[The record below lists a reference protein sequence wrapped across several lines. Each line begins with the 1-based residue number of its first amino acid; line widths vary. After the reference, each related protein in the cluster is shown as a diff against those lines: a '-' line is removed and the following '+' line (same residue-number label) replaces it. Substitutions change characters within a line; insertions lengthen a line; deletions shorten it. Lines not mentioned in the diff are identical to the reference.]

1 MNAVRQFRQMLFSRA
16 PSPPRSVRTFGFLH
30 LDSATKIEEE
40 RCQPTKE
47 IFTTRFGSATC
58 TIPDTK
64 FCLNWVLEPIP
75 RCGFVETFGASTQI
89 SLKSQL
95 IAFRD
100 HRYVALKVYIYS
112 SKSNREVEVLRH
124 LSNINPESHPGR
136 SVIRTMLDNFEI
148 NGS

>member
-1 MNAVRQFRQMLFSRA
+1 MMNAVRQFRQMLFSRA

-40 RCQPTKE
+40 RMPAYERNFYYPVRLGDVYHSRYQ
-47 IFTTRFGSATC
+47 
-58 TIPDTK
+58 
-64 FCLNWVLEPIP
+64 VLSKL
-75 RCGFVETFGASTQI
+75 GFGANSTVWFCRD
-89 SLKSQL
+89 L
-95 IAFRD
+95 RD

>member
-1 MNAVRQFRQMLFSRA
+1 
-16 PSPPRSVRTFGFLH
+16 
-30 LDSATKIEEE
+30 
-40 RCQPTKE
+40 
-47 IFTTRFGSATC
+47 
-58 TIPDTK
+58 
-64 FCLNWVLEPIP
+64 LEPIP
-75 RCGFVETFGASTQI
+75 RCGFVEPFGASTQI